1 MKRRMAWLTIL
12 CMMLAAVPA
21 WAQILYENG
30 SINGNTD
37 AWPFNF
43 GYIVSDT
50 FTLSS
55 NAMVGG
61 FEIGMWEYPSSTLTS
76 VDWSITSME
85 NGGTSYGSGT
95 VAGNSLTQMYLSTDS
110 YGYYIYEITA
120 TGLNVGLT
128 GGTYW
133 LNLTNAQDSDNIAV
147 YWDENSGVGCQSNGC
162 PSKASES
169 ETGTIASESFTIS
182 GTGGT
187 TPEPSSIVLLGSG
200 VLGLAG
206 LLRRKLL

>member
-1 MKRRMAWLTIL
+1 MKLHLASLTVL
-12 CMMLAAVPA
+12 CLALAAVSGS
-21 WAQILYENG
+21 AQVLYDDG
-30 SINGNTD
+30 PINGNTD
-37 AWPFNF
+37 AWPFIF

-50 FTLSS
+50 FTVSS
-55 NAMVGG
+55 NATVGG
-61 FEIGMWEYPSSTLTS
+61 FEIGMWGYPSSTLTS

-95 VAGNSLTQMYLSTDS
+95 VAGNGLTQMYLSTDS

-133 LNLTNAQDSDNIAV
+133 LNLTNAQDSDNNAV
-147 YWDENSGVGCQSNGC
+147 FWDENSGVGCQSNGC

-182 GTGGT
+182 GPGGT
-187 TPEPSSIVLLGSG
+187 TPEPSSFILFGSG
-200 VLGLAG
+200 IIGLAG
-206 LLRRKLL
+206 WLRRKRP

>member
-1 MKRRMAWLTIL
+1 MIL
-12 CMMLAAVPA
+12 CLALAVPA
-21 WAQILYENG
+21 SAQVLYDNG
-30 SINGNTD
+30 PINGNTD
-37 AWPFNF
+37 AWPFIF

-50 FTLSS
+50 FALSS
-55 NAMVGG
+55 NSTVGG
-61 FEIGMWEYPSSTLTS
+61 FEFGMWEFPSGTLTS

-95 VAGNSLTQMYLSTDS
+95 VAGNYLTQTYLSTNS
-110 YGYYIYEITA
+110 YGYFIYEVTA

-133 LNLTNAQDSDNIAV
+133 LNLTNAQDTGGGTA

-162 PSKASES
+162 PSQASES
-169 ETGTIASESFTIS
+169 ETGTIASEAFTIT
-182 GTGGT
+182 GTGGGT
-187 TPEPSSIVLLGSG
+187 TPEPGSFLLVASG
-200 VLGLAG
+200 TLAVAS